1 MNHVNAKREQR
12 KQARLVISK
21 ILHTTITLVIF
32 YCFWLLFR
40 YGEIPTVKA
49 IGYRYNYFVLIG
61 YGVILFFFNRT
72 YNSYLLGYTRMRMLV
87 FAQFISQLFSI
98 LIIYFGVS
106 IGWDHFINPMP
117 FLPMLAVQLLL
128 DVVWTVVSSNYY
140 FKLNKPKKTLLIYRN
155 KVDKKRFGSIKGKP
169 SERIYKITA
178 ELCYQGKSFKKIK
191 DRLEGFEA
199 IFVAGVDSRC
209 RNGIAKYCKEE
220 CIPGFFLPHIG
231 DVIMKEA
238 VHIQSFDSP
247 VLYVTRSH
255 PKPEYLFF
263 KRVFDFIVSL
273 VGIIVLSPFM
283 LLTAMAI
290 KIYDGGP
297 AIYKQVR
304 LTKDGKEFKILKFRS
319 MRVDAEKDGVARLST
334 GDKDDRIT
342 PIGKIIRKIR
352 FDELP
357 QLFNIF
363 IGDMSIVGPR
373 PERPEIAESYYQSI
387 PDFKLRL
394 QVKAGLTGYAQV
406 YGKYNIDPY
415 EKLEFDLMY
424 INDMSVVTDLQ
435 LMFATFVTILM
446 PEATEGVEAGQ
457 TTAMTEVV
465 VENEGRA
472 DGLMMQEK
480 SGVV

>member
-1 MNHVNAKREQR
+1 MNHVNAKRERR
-12 KQARLVISK
+12 KQVRLVISK
-21 ILHTTITLVIF
+21 ILHTTIALVIF

-98 LIIYFGVS
+98 IIIYFGVS
-106 IGWDHFINPMP
+106 IAWDHFISPKP

-169 SERIYKITA
+169 SERIYKIT
-178 ELCYQGKSFKKIK
+178 EEFCYQGKSFKKIK

-199 IFVAGVDSRC
+199 VFVAGVDSRC

-220 CIPGFFLPHIG
+220 SIPGFFLPHIG

-263 KRVFDFIVSL
+263 KRAFDLIVSL
-273 VGIIVLSPFM
+273 IGIIVLCPIM
-283 LLTAMAI
+283 LITAMAI

-363 IGDMSIVGPR
+363 KGDMSIVGLDC
-373 PERPEIAESYYQSI
+373 IIGAYQGI
-387 PDFKLRL
+387 
-394 QVKAGLTGYAQV
+394 T
-406 YGKYNIDPY
+406 
-415 EKLEFDLMY
+415 
-424 INDMSVVTDLQ
+424 
-435 LMFATFVTILM
+435 
-446 PEATEGVEAGQ
+446 
-457 TTAMTEVV
+457 
-465 VENEGRA
+465 
-472 DGLMMQEK
+472 
-480 SGVV
+480 